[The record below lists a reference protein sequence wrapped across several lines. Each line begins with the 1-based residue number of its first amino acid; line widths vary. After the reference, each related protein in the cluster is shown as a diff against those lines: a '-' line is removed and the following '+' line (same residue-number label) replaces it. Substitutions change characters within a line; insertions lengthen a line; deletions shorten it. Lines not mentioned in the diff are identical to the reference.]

1 MVKCAVIIVAA
12 GRGHRFC
19 SDMPK
24 QYCDLGGRMIL
35 SHTLAAFCAHPL
47 VHSVTTV
54 IHPDDVELFKR
65 AAKGLFKATYVFGG
79 KERQDSV
86 RLGLQSLKDENP
98 DVVLIHDAARP
109 FVSFDLINRVIAAC
123 ADKGAIPALPVVDTL
138 KFAGEGNLIQKTV
151 DRKGLWR
158 VQTPQ
163 GFPFAQILKAHEQ
176 AAGKALTDDAA
187 VAESAGM
194 SVVLIDGDEDNFKIT
209 TAADLTRAQKILNAE
224 TPECRTGLG
233 FDVHAFAQ
241 GDGVWLCGVKIP
253 HGKKLEGHSDADV
266 ALHALTDA
274 ILGAIGAGD
283 IGVHFPP
290 SDNRWKGKESS
301 FFLKYAVA
309 LVKARGGR
317 LVNVDLTV
325 ICEEPKVN
333 KFRLEIV
340 QSLSEMLELP
350 AERIGFKGTTTEKL
364 GFTGRKE
371 GIAAQAVATVLL

>member
-12 GRGHRFC
+12 GRGHRFG

-24 QYCDLGGRMIL
+24 QYCDLNGRMIL

-47 VHSVTTV
+47 VRSVTTV

-79 KERQDSV
+79 RERQDSV

-98 DVVLIHDAARP
+98 DIVLIHDAARP

-138 KFAGEGNLIQKTV
+138 KFAGESRLIQKTV
-151 DRKGLWR
+151 DRQGLWR

-176 AAGKALTDDAA
+176 AEGKALTDDAA
-187 VAESAGM
+187 VAESAGLP
-194 SVVLIDGDEDNFKIT
+194 VALVDGDEDNFKIT
-209 TAADLTRAQKILNAE
+209 TAADLARAQKILNAK
-224 TPECRTGLG
+224 TPVFRTGSG
-233 FDVHAFAQ
+233 FDVHGFTD

-253 HGKKLEGHSDADV
+253 HDKKLEGHSDADV
-266 ALHALTDA
+266 SLHALTDA
-274 ILGAIGAGD
+274 ILGAVGAGD

-301 FFLKYAVA
+301 FFLKYAAA
-309 LVKARGGR
+309 LVRARGGR
-317 LVNVDLTV
+317 IVNVDVTV
-325 ICEEPKVN
+325 ICEEPKVG
-333 KFRLEIV
+333 KYRLEII
-340 QSLSEMLELP
+340 QSLSEMLEIP
-350 AERIGFKGTTTEKL
+350 ADCIGFKGTTTERL

-371 GIAAQAVATVLL
+371 GIAAQAVATVAL